1 MQWHLFELPA
11 VAGRVLLNRVCP
23 SDFPSFRLGILL
35 EFVSL
40 VFSEFWHVL
49 ETHMKFCATELDFL
63 EKKIFGPKNWENG
76 PKIDQ
81 KQGFFNVLKKLVIT
95 FY

>member
-1 MQWHLFELPA
+1 MQWHLFELLA

-49 ETHMKFCATELDFL
+49 ETHMKFCVKSWIFW
-63 EKKIFGPKNWENG
+63 KKNFGPKNWENG